1 MSANLINS
9 NALAAA
15 PWFIGLVR
23 AALVEYAIAH
33 PNDRLSRSMIR
44 DPGYLL
50 PMFTSVVADNP
61 AISADG
67 WQTATGMQQQ
77 NDVRYALASNWASL
91 SDAIPNLEPESAR
104 VPLLS
109 ADPPSTSAVSIWVD
123 STSDALKVR
132 DETETVHSYPSG
144 G

>member
-1 MSANLINS
+1 VSANLNNS
-9 NALAAA
+9 NRLAAS
-15 PWFIGLVR
+15 PWFVGLVR
-23 AALVEYAIAH
+23 AGLVEYALAH
-33 PNDRLSRSMIR
+33 PNDPLSRSMIR

-67 WQTATGMQQQ
+67 WEAADDNQHQ

-91 SDAIPNLEPESAR
+91 SDAIPNLQPQSAR
-104 VPLLS
+104 IPVLA
-109 ADPPSTSAVSIWVD
+109 ADPPSTSEISIWID
-123 STSDALKVR
+123 SASGDLKVR
-132 DETETVHSYPSG
+132 DAAEVVHTFPSG